1 MGFKKKHMALGLVA
15 IMVVVMTSACTLT
28 GKAVGESLKTN
39 DIPDGEAVLGQA
51 VSEKKD
57 LSEMELQ
64 EEVPSVSVSSSDM
77 IGADMPE
84 IIYNDA
90 NRLIVSCWKGVFVY
104 DKNEHKII
112 RSLDRVALKCDCTQ
126 GDMYTSVHASDDGK
140 YVYLDCEYYELQYQF
155 DVDNNKL
162 EKLEYKE
169 DRWKTTDFFNKYGDW
184 FKEDTTDVAWYMDPK
199 GEKVYTNL
207 VHMDGN
213 LMCVGYYESK
223 ELAPTEEFP
232 DPVQPQYIFTD
243 EYTPQIDKKDE
254 LTRDDYS
261 CWADICLDRIEGD
274 VLIGHYSASTY
285 KVYRYNVAMGNVC
298 GFGSTEVY
306 VKINSKTVFKIFDGK
321 KDKEGHQKATKVSEK
336 RFREYIKKHNNPGKP
351 SYGIYDSE
359 DPEHST
365 ATRPGG
371 PAYGGLRFGVEV
383 EKGNCVSVEQLYQ
396 A

>member
-1 MGFKKKHMALGLVA
+1 MKKKD
-15 IMVVVMTSACTLT
+15 S
-28 GKAVGESLKTN
+28 
-39 DIPDGEAVLGQA
+39 
-51 VSEKKD
+51 SE
-57 LSEMELQ
+57 LELQ

-126 GDMYTSVHASDDGK
+126 GDMYTSVHASNDGK

-169 DRWKTTDFFNKYGDW
+169 DRWKTTDFFNSYGDW

-232 DPVQPQYIFTD
+232 DPVQPRYIFTD

-254 LTRDDYS
+254 LTKDDYS
-261 CWADICLDRIEGD
+261 CLADICLDRIEGD
-274 VLIGHYSASTY
+274 LLIGHYSASTY
-285 KVYRYNVAMGNVC
+285 EVYRYNVAMGNVC

-306 VKINSKTVFKIFDGK
+306 VKINPKTVFKIFDGK

-336 RFREYIKKHNNPGKP
+336 RFREYIKKHNNPGEP
-351 SYGIYDSE
+351 SYGIYDPE

-371 PAYGGLRFGVEV
+371 PAYGGLRFCIET
-383 EKGNCVSVEQLYQ
+383 EKGKCVSVEQLYQ